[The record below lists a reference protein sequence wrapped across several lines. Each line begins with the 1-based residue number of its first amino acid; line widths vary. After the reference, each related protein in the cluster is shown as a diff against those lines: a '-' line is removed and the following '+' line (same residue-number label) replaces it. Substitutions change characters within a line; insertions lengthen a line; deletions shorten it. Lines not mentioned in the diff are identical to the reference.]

1 MYKTALMLAAPSSNS
16 GKTTL
21 TLALLRLLA
30 REGLEIQP
38 FKCGPDY
45 LDTFL
50 HSLAA
55 SVGGAV
61 RQGKNLDVFM
71 ASPSHMREVFFR
83 SSEGADAVV
92 IEGVMGL
99 FDGAVKSEGSSAAIA
114 KMLDVP
120 VVLVVDAKGAAY
132 SVAPL
137 LYGFKHFDP
146 AVRLAGVIFNR
157 VNTCSHYEF
166 LKEACRDVGVE
177 ALGYVPSH
185 DAMEVSGRYLGL
197 NISADADQESAITA
211 MADHVS
217 QTVDIDLL
225 RRICRVDMAQP
236 SAPAVTNYDVHAV
249 IGVAR
254 DDAFNFFYAE
264 NLDVLRRYGKVEFFS
279 PLDDSCLPDVDM
291 LYFSG
296 GYPELYARRLEQNV
310 VMRQSIKDFA
320 LRGGI
325 VYAECGGMMY
335 LGNSITCK
343 DGQTYCMCGALDLDT
358 SMEDVRLHL
367 GYRKVDLSAAGYAKE
382 LRGHEFHYSRLTGIG
397 DLESVAAITTAR
409 DRAVETPFY
418 RFGNTFASYIHL
430 YWGETPGFPGY
441 LLEQRRGNNDDQ
453 HDDANPSVV

>member
-55 SVGGAV
+55 SAGGVV

-83 SSEGADAVV
+83 SSVGADAVV

-137 LYGFKHFDP
+137 LYGFRHFDP

-157 VNTCSHYEF
+157 VNTRSHYEF

-211 MADHVS
+211 MANHVS

-225 RRICRVDMAQP
+225 RRICRANITAP

-249 IGVAR
+249 IGVAK

-279 PLDDSCLPDVDM
+279 PLDDSCLPDADM

-296 GYPELYARRLEQNV
+296 GYPELFARRLEQNTA
-310 VMRQSIKDFA
+310 MKRSIKDFVS
-320 LRGGI
+320 RGGI

-335 LGNSITCK
+335 LGNALTDREGEK
-343 DGQTYCMCGALDLDT
+343 YMMCGALDLET
-358 SMEDVRLHL
+358 TMQGAQLHL

-382 LRGHEFHYSRLTGIG
+382 LRGHEFHYSRFTMTG
-397 DLESVAAITTAR
+397 DLDNVARVTTAR
-409 DRAVETPFY
+409 DRTVETPFY
-418 RFGNTFASYIHL
+418 RFGNTFASYVHL
-430 YWGETPGFPGY
+430 YWGETADFPEY
-441 LLEQRRGNNDDQ
+441 LLEQGSAGR
-453 HDDANPSVV
+453 